1 MENKPNEEVKLDPS
15 EVQDFKKLVQEW
27 IQMDDN
33 IRKLEAH
40 VKEMKNKKKVLTPVI
55 LDFMSSRKITEC
67 NNEAG
72 SLKCSKSLRTKP
84 LNKVS
89 IRAKMIDFFKNI
101 EQGDKATKFLLENR
115 EKEEVLTLKR
125 TFKRAGKTKE

>member
-1 MENKPNEEVKLDPS
+1 MDNKPNEEVKLDPS
-15 EVQDFKKLVQEW
+15 EVQDFNKLVQEW
-27 IQMDDN
+27 IQMDHN
-33 IRKLEAH
+33 MRKLEAH

-72 SLKCSKSLRTKP
+72 SLKRSKSLRTKP
-84 LNKVS
+84 LYKVS

>member
-1 MENKPNEEVKLDPS
+1 MDNQEPEVKLDPN

-27 IQMDDN
+27 VQLDDN
-33 IRKLEAH
+33 IRKLETH
-40 VKEMKNKKKVLTPVI
+40 IKDMKNKKKVLTPVI

-67 NNEAG
+67 NNEEG

-84 LNKVS
+84 LNKVT

-101 EQGDKATKFLLENR
+101 EQGDKAAKFLLENR